1 MMMIRREEKK
11 EITKHI
17 SKIGGF
23 DEKTKGYHAVE
34 NLLILGEWS
43 FHWYEKSFCIR
54 NASWL
59 QHIGLD
65 VEVLS
70 DAVKVSD
77 QAIEKYYINVMG
89 LVPEFQPVDNN
100 LYKGDRPLSVGKEE
114 SGGTR
119 HWGNQIVAGKK
130 DLE

>member
-1 MMMIRREEKK
+1 MMMITRKEKK
-11 EITKHI
+11 EITRHI

-23 DEKTKGYHAVE
+23 NEKTKGYHAVE

-43 FHWYEKSFCIR
+43 FHWYEKSYCIQ

-89 LVPEFQPVDNN
+89 LAIEFQPVDNN
-100 LYKGDRPLSVGKEE
+100 LSKRDRRLSVGKEE
-114 SGGTR
+114 SSGTR
-119 HWGNQIVAGKK
+119 HWGNQIMARKK
-130 DLE
+130 DSE

>member
-1 MMMIRREEKK
+1 MTMISIEEKQ

-23 DEKTKGYHAVE
+23 NEKTKGYHAVQ

-43 FHWYEKSFCIR
+43 YVWYEKSFCVQ

-65 VEVLS
+65 VEVRS
-70 DAVKVSD
+70 DIVKVSD
-77 QAIEKYYINVMG
+77 EAIEKYYRNVMG
-89 LVPEFQPVDNN
+89 LIPEFQPRDNN
-100 LYKGDRPLSVGKEE
+100 LSKRDRRLSIGKEE
-114 SGGTR
+114 RENSNWAERTLADKSSNG
-119 HWGNQIVAGKK
+119 
-130 DLE
+130 

>member
-1 MMMIRREEKK
+1 MMIRREEKK

-23 DEKTKGYHAVE
+23 NEKTKGYHAVE

-43 FHWYEKSFCIR
+43 FQWYEKSFCIH

-59 QHIGLD
+59 QHIGLE

-77 QAIEKYYINVMG
+77 EAIEKYYINVMG
-89 LVPEFQPVDNN
+89 LAPELQPVDNN
-100 LYKGDRPLSVGKEE
+100 LSKGDRPLSVGKEE
-114 SGGTR
+114 STGAR
-119 HWGNQIVAGKK
+119 QWGNQIMARKK
-130 DLE
+130 DSE

>member
-1 MMMIRREEKK
+1 MMMITREEKK

-23 DEKTKGYHAVE
+23 NEKTKGYHAVE

-43 FHWYEKSFCIR
+43 FHWYEKSFCVQ

-59 QHIGLD
+59 QHIGLE

-77 QAIEKYYINVMG
+77 EAIEKYYINVMG
-89 LVPEFQPVDNN
+89 LAPEFQPVDNN
-100 LYKGDRPLSVGKEE
+100 LSKRDSPLRVGKEE
-114 SGGTR
+114 SSGTR
-119 HWGNQIVAGKK
+119 HWGNQIMARNK
-130 DLE
+130 DSE

>member
-1 MMMIRREEKK
+1 MLITKEEKK

-23 DEKTKGYHAVE
+23 NEKTKGYHAVE

-43 FHWYEKSFCIR
+43 FHWYEKSFCIQ

-59 QHIGLD
+59 QHIGLE

-77 QAIEKYYINVMG
+77 EGIEKYYINVMG
-89 LVPEFQPVDNN
+89 LVPEFQPVGNN
-100 LYKGDRPLSVGKEE
+100 LSGGDRGLRVGKEE
-114 SGGTR
+114 SSGTQTA
-119 HWGNQIVAGKK
+119 HY
-130 DLE
+130 E

>member
-1 MMMIRREEKK
+1 M
-11 EITKHI
+11 
-17 SKIGGF
+17 
-23 DEKTKGYHAVE
+23 
-34 NLLILGEWS
+34 ILGEWS
-43 FHWYEKSFCIR
+43 FHWYEKYFCIR

-100 LYKGDRPLSVGKEE
+100 LYKRDRGLSVGKEE

-119 HWGNQIVAGKK
+119 HWGNQIMAGKK

>member
-1 MMMIRREEKK
+1 MITREEKK

-23 DEKTKGYHAVE
+23 NEKTKGYHAVE

-59 QHIGLD
+59 QHI
-65 VEVLS
+65 S
-70 DAVKVSD
+70 
-77 QAIEKYYINVMG
+77 I
-89 LVPEFQPVDNN
+89 
-100 LYKGDRPLSVGKEE
+100 R
-114 SGGTR
+114 SGY
-119 HWGNQIVAGKK
+119 
-130 DLE
+130 

>member
-1 MMMIRREEKK
+1 MTIEEKK

-23 DEKTKGYHAVE
+23 NEKTKGYHAVE

-43 FHWYEKSFCIR
+43 FHWYEKSFCIQ

-65 VEVLS
+65 VEVRS
-70 DAVKVSD
+70 DIVKVTD
-77 QAIEKYYINVMG
+77 EAIEKYYVNVMG
-89 LVPEFQPVDNN
+89 LVPELKPVYNN
-100 LYKGDRPLSVGKEE
+100 LSKKDRRLSIGKEE
-114 SGGTR
+114 KDNGR
-119 HWGNQIVAGKK
+119 HWAHDILANK
-130 DLE
+130 DKSE